1 MERDVHGPVV
11 SFYPPGMTKRTDK
24 KRAYRAPSLTE
35 YGSIAAL
42 TQGGGSGGDGTGGT
56 GGGGG
61 GGLGIG
67 IIIDL

>member
-1 MERDVHGPVV
+1 
-11 SFYPPGMTKRTDK
+11 MTKRTDK
-24 KRAYRAPSLTE
+24 KRAYQAPSLTE
-35 YGSIAAL
+35 YGSIAEL
-42 TQGGGSGGDGTGGT
+42 TQSGTSSDGGT